1 MFTHLSNGGI
11 KKMKVSTRGRYG
23 LRAMIELA
31 KNENSGAIPLRIIS
45 EKQNIS
51 EQYLEQLF
59 VNLRNSGL
67 VKSVRGANGGYL
79 LNRPAE
85 DITVQEIIVAL
96 EGPLNIVDCIADE
109 SLCDF
114 SKQCATHELWI
125 ELRERIEDLL
135 KNITLDDLKNRAIDL
150 TEGN

>member
-1 MFTHLSNGGI
+1 
-11 KKMKVSTRGRYG
+11 MKVSTRGRYG

-45 EKQNIS
+45 EKQKIS

-79 LNRPAE
+79 LKRPADE
-85 DITVQEIIVAL
+85 ITAEEILIAL

-114 SKQCATHELWI
+114 TKECATHELWI

-135 KNITLDDLKNRAIDL
+135 KNITLEDLKQRAIKLKSD
-150 TEGN
+150 N

>member
-1 MFTHLSNGGI
+1 L
-11 KKMKVSTRGRYG
+11 KVSTKGRYG

-31 KNENSGAIPLRIIS
+31 KNKNSGAIPLRVIS

-67 VKSVRGANGGYL
+67 VKSVRGASGGYL
-79 LNRPAE
+79 LKRPPSE
-85 DITVQEIIVAL
+85 ITVEEILISL

-114 SKQCATHELWI
+114 SDKCATHDLWVELKEI
-125 ELRERIEDLL
+125 IVDYIS
-135 KNITLDDLKNRAIDL
+135 NITLEDLKQRAIKL
-150 TEGN
+150 EE

>member
-1 MFTHLSNGGI
+1 
-11 KKMKVSTRGRYG
+11 MKVSTRGRYG

-45 EKQNIS
+45 ERQKIS

-79 LNRPAE
+79 LKRPAE
-85 DITVQEIIVAL
+85 DITAEEIIIAL
-96 EGPLNIVDCIADE
+96 EGPLNIVDCISDK

-114 SKQCATHELWI
+114 SQRCATHELWL

-135 KNITLDDLKNRAIDL
+135 KNITLEDLKQRSVKL
-150 TEGN
+150 KKE

>member
-1 MFTHLSNGGI
+1 MFTHLWRLY
-11 KKMKVSTRGRYG
+11 KMKVSTRGRYG

-31 KNENSGAIPLRIIS
+31 KNENSGAIPLRIIA
-45 EKQNIS
+45 ERQDIS

-59 VNLRNSGL
+59 VNLRNAGL

-79 LNRPAE
+79 LKGAAE
-85 DITVQEIIVAL
+85 DITVREILVAL
-96 EGPLNIVDCIADE
+96 EGPINIVDCVADE

-114 SKQCATHELWI
+114 SNKCATHELWI

-135 KNITLDDLKNRAIDL
+135 ANITLEDLRQRSLQLLEEK
-150 TEGN
+150 

>member
-1 MFTHLSNGGI
+1 
-11 KKMKVSTRGRYG
+11 MKVSTRGRYG

-135 KNITLDDLKNRAIDL
+135 KNITLEDLKKRAIEL

>member
-1 MFTHLSNGGI
+1 
-11 KKMKVSTRGRYG
+11 MKVSTRGRYG

-31 KNENSGAIPLRIIS
+31 KNDNSGAIPLRIIA
-45 EKQNIS
+45 ENQDIS

-79 LNRPAE
+79 LKKSAE
-85 DITVQEIIVAL
+85 DITVREILVAL
-96 EGPLNIVDCIADE
+96 EGPINIVDCVADE

-114 SKQCATHELWI
+114 SNECATHELWI
-125 ELRERIEDLL
+125 ELRQRIEDLL
-135 KNITLDDLKNRAIDL
+135 SNITLEDLKQRSLKLLEDN
-150 TEGN
+150 

>member
-1 MFTHLSNGGI
+1 
-11 KKMKVSTRGRYG
+11 MKVSTRGRYG

-45 EKQNIS
+45 EKQKIS

-79 LNRPAE
+79 LKRPADE
-85 DITVQEIIVAL
+85 ITVEEILIAL

-114 SKQCATHELWI
+114 TKECATHELWI

-135 KNITLDDLKNRAIDL
+135 KNITLEDLKQRAIKLKSD
-150 TEGN
+150 N

>member
-1 MFTHLSNGGI
+1 MEVLNV
-11 KKMKVSTRGRYG
+11 KVSTRGRYG

-45 EKQNIS
+45 DKQNIS

-67 VKSVRGANGGYL
+67 VKSVRGASGGYL
-79 LNRPAE
+79 LKKSPE
-85 DITVQEIIVAL
+85 EITVEEILISL

-114 SKQCATHELWI
+114 SNECATHELWI
-125 ELRERIEDLL
+125 ELRERIKDLL
-135 KNITLDDLKNRAIDL
+135 SNITLADLKERAIKLKDS
-150 TEGN
+150 